1 MHVHPPQAFA
11 PYGSRK
17 NQLVGVA
24 TALTRLPAKR
34 GEIVGRT
41 VSGVRGSSDAAATH
55 KRPDE
60 PEPRLALPSR
70 ATAEPRLDVDS
81 VPGPESAAGTVS
93 RALSPNLTAVR
104 EARTVV
110 QQVLGTWRADEI
122 YDDVA
127 LVASELVANA
137 LRHGM
142 QVGQPGPVRLPSRSE
157 PTSIDRN
164 RSENRVEAEG
174 VRISLVSTGSHVIC
188 AVTDPSEQPPV
199 RKTADPLAGS
209 GRGLQLVE
217 SLSLCWGWTVL
228 DGDSDGSS
236 AGAVQGKSVW
246 AIFPLGLPGRRRQL
260 QVVGA
265 A

>member
-1 MHVHPPQAFA
+1 MGQ
-11 PYGSRK
+11 
-17 NQLVGVA
+17 
-24 TALTRLPAKR
+24 
-34 GEIVGRT
+34 T
-41 VSGVRGSSDAAATH
+41 VSGVRAPSDTVTTH
-55 KRPDE
+55 KKPDGVRRE
-60 PEPRLALPSR
+60 SRPRLEL
-70 ATAEPRLDVDS
+70 ES
-81 VPGPESAAGTVS
+81 VPSLDASAGTVS
-93 RALSPNLTAVR
+93 RALPADLTAVR

-110 QQVLGTWRADEI
+110 QQVLDTWRADEI
-122 YDDVA
+122 YDDVV

-142 QVGQPGPVRLPSRSE
+142 HLEQARMPALVRPEPPTSPSGPSE
-157 PTSIDRN
+157 P
-164 RSENRVEAEG
+164 EG

-188 AVTDPSEQPPV
+188 AVTDPSEAPPV
-199 RKTADPLAGS
+199 RQVPVDPLAGS

-228 DGDSDGSS
+228 DGDADGSS

-246 AIFPLGLPGRRRQL
+246 AIFPLDLPNSSRRP

>member
-1 MHVHPPQAFA
+1 
-11 PYGSRK
+11 
-17 NQLVGVA
+17 
-24 TALTRLPAKR
+24 
-34 GEIVGRT
+34 
-41 VSGVRGSSDAAATH
+41 
-55 KRPDE
+55 
-60 PEPRLALPSR
+60 
-70 ATAEPRLDVDS
+70 
-81 VPGPESAAGTVS
+81 VS
-93 RALSPNLTAVR
+93 RALPADLTAVR

-110 QQVLGTWRADEI
+110 QQVLGNWRAAEI
-122 YDDVA
+122 QDDVA

-142 QVGQPGPVRLPSRSE
+142 HLEQPKVRIPALVRSERSE
-157 PTSIDRN
+157 P
-164 RSENRVEAEG
+164 EG

-188 AVTDPSEQPPV
+188 AVTDPSEAPPV
-199 RKTADPLAGS
+199 RQVPVDPMAGS

-228 DGDSDGSS
+228 DGDADGSS

-246 AIFPLGLPGRRRQL
+246 AIFPLDLPDGAPRP